1 MKLNHKTLL
10 TMGVFAA
17 IFILIGTFAPVIYAS
32 YMPASEIVEVQ
43 RFEPTDTT
51 VDSEFHNI
59 CWERDSGD
67 TRAASI
73 RTELILLSE
82 NGETEI
88 SRTLRNDILEEGEK
102 TIAVRAELPENI
114 KRGTY
119 EYNAIIQVQLADG
132 RVTRTFTFVS
142 DTFHI
147 YEKESQLPARNQTV
161 C

>member
-1 MKLNHKTLL
+1 MKPNHKTLL

-32 YMPASEIVEVQ
+32 YMPASEIIEVH

-73 RTELILLSE
+73 RTELILLSN
-82 NGETEI
+82 NGEREI
-88 SRTLRNDILEEGEK
+88 SRTVRDDILEEGQK
-102 TIAVRAELPENI
+102 TITVRANLPENI
-114 KRGTY
+114 EAGTY
-119 EYNAIIQVQLADG
+119 QYNAIIQVQLAEG
-132 RVTRTFTFVS
+132 RVTRTFRFVS
-142 DTFHI
+142 EKFHV
-147 YEKESQLPARNQTV
+147 YENKSQLQQANQTV